1 GSVPSLSHPSALAAN
16 SDDDDIGDSPHD
28 LLAANDLHPHRF
40 TEGTAESLSAILS
53 DHRSMAGLEKL
64 ITDSYKFLRMSD
76 DMHEVAQYLNDI
88 RICFIVVTVT
98 CYIFIFIYLIMLCV
112 RRNRRNAPRRRN
124 WDGYQ
129 VGKVGDGNFSAATSN
144 NEELTS
150 VRTETVAPYMRNHH
164 GRMGADRN
172 PPSFMRHGHLNHS
185 QTTRLI
191 SEQDGS
197 VVKHQIPHITT
208 EPPPP
213 NDKVPHAIVPQLVK
227 DSAAPEISVS

>member
-1 GSVPSLSHPSALAAN
+1 MRK
-16 SDDDDIGDSPHD
+16 SDDDRYSSQ
-28 LLAANDLHPHRF
+28 AN
-40 TEGTAESLSAILS
+40 AILYDALHDMLQKS
-53 DHRSMAGLEKL
+53 
-64 ITDSYKFLRMSD
+64 DSYKFLRMSD

-88 RICFIVVTVT
+88 RICFIVITVT
-98 CYIFIFIYLIMLCV
+98 GYIFIFIYLIMLCV

-144 NEELTS
+144 NEEQLTS

-164 GRMGADRN
+164 SRLGADRN
-172 PPSFMRHGHLNHS
+172 PPSFMRHGHLNHQ

-208 EPPPP
+208 DPPPP
-213 NDKVPHAIVPQLVK
+213 SEKNLASVPQLVK
-227 DSAAPEISVS
+227 DSAAQDISVS

>member
-1 GSVPSLSHPSALAAN
+1 MRK
-16 SDDDDIGDSPHD
+16 SDDDRYSSQ
-28 LLAANDLHPHRF
+28 AN
-40 TEGTAESLSAILS
+40 AILYDALHDMLQKS
-53 DHRSMAGLEKL
+53 
-64 ITDSYKFLRMSD
+64 DSYKFLRMSD

-88 RICFIVVTVT
+88 RICFIVITVT
-98 CYIFIFIYLIMLCV
+98 GYIFIFIYLIMLCV

-144 NEELTS
+144 NEEQLTS

-164 GRMGADRN
+164 SRLGADRN
-172 PPSFMRHGHLNHS
+172 PPSFMRHGHLNHQ

-197 VVKHQIPHITT
+197 VVKHQDLALK
-208 EPPPP
+208 
-213 NDKVPHAIVPQLVK
+213 NVLFKKLKQ
-227 DSAAPEISVS
+227 